1 MKKQK
6 ILVEKGANA
15 KVVFRGVV
23 IEIKKVGDQEVELI
37 FPENLNHEELLRY
50 LESFGFIKTRK
61 VKNEKNNEKNDEIN
75 KLDSEREEKGDES
88 LREEKGDESLRE
100 DNSFSI
106 EDREATENTITY
118 TEEKEKQMAA
128 RKRKRKTD

>member
-6 ILVEKGANA
+6 ILVEKGTNA
-15 KVVFRGVV
+15 KVVFRGAV

-61 VKNEKNNEKNDEIN
+61 VKTEKNNEKNDEIQ
-75 KLDSEREEKGDES
+75 KLDDERGEKGDES
-88 LREEKGDESLRE
+88 LREGT
-100 DNSFSI
+100 NSSI
-106 EDREATENTITY
+106 EDRETTENTITS
-118 TEEKEKQMAA
+118 TEEKEKQTTA